1 MKIVFNFCLVI
12 ALLIPA
18 VNVWAGLFNK
28 NVEADPNKEY
38 RLSETDG
45 PWLIL
50 VTSFAGPT
58 GQQDAN
64 ALVFDLRKNH
74 KLNAFQYEKTF
85 VHDINKDFERVQNP
99 LSRNVKKYQTQG
111 SVQEYVVVV
120 GNFQSMDEKSFKETL
135 EKVKKCNPASLKPN
149 PMLKRQPTEPFIRA
163 FGCANPLLPPE
174 NQRGTVDK
182 FIESINIKRP
192 YTLLRNPRRYTVQI
206 ATFTGH
212 VVIKQDEIN
221 AIENG
226 KQQFS
231 KRKVSELELGEKA
244 AVKLCQTLRDQ
255 GIEAYE
261 FHDRYASIVT
271 VGSFDSYGRKYPNGL
286 EEMDPQILQIIQ
298 RYQGKPVSGQ
308 MVSYEPVRIGGIE
321 CDVQPKVIEVPRCQR
336 R

>member
-1 MKIVFNFCLVI
+1 MKTIFNFCLVV
-12 ALLIPA
+12 ALLVPA
-18 VNVWAGLFNK
+18 ADIWAGLFSK

-38 RLSETDG
+38 RLAETDG

-50 VTSFAGPT
+50 VTTFAGPT

-64 ALVFDLRKNH
+64 ALVFDLRKNY
-74 KLNAFQYEKTF
+74 KLNAFQYEKIF
-85 VHDINKDFERVQNP
+85 VHDINKDFERIQDPN
-99 LSRNVKKYQTQG
+99 SKRVKKYKTPG
-111 SVQEYVVVV
+111 TVQEFAVVV

-135 EKVKKCNPASLKPN
+135 EKVKKCKPASLKPN
-149 PMLKRQPTEPFIRA
+149 PMLRQQPAEPFAGA
-163 FGCANPLLPPE
+163 FGCVNPLQPPE
-174 NQRGTVDK
+174 NRRGTVDK

-212 VVIKQDEIN
+212 VVIKQDEIKD
-221 AIENG
+221 IENG
-226 KQQFS
+226 KRQFS
-231 KRKVSELELGEKA
+231 NRKVSELELGEKA

-255 GIEAYE
+255 GVEAYE

-286 EEMDPQILQIIQ
+286 EEMDPQVLQVIQ
-298 RYQGKPVSGQ
+298 RYQGKPVTGQ
-308 MVSYEPVRIGGIE
+308 SLSYEPVKVGGIE

-336 R
+336 